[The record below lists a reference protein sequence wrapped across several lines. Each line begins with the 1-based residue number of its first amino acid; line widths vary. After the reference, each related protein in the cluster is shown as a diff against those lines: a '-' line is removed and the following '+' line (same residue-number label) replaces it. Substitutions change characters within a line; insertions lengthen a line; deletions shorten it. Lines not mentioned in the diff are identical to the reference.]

1 MFSRVREHLY
11 KINHPSMLRAIPN
24 NGHTGNTAEEEE
36 EFVHRQQPVG
46 IYGWRKRCLY
56 AFILFLMVLT
66 ILNLALIIW
75 ILRVLN
81 FSVHGMGK
89 LRITEN
95 GIRLEGEAEFLDS
108 LYTNRIQSVQDK
120 PLHVDSSR
128 DILLRARHEKKNIT
142 STLHI
147 GNNKLVAQCNEFEVI
162 DPEGQT
168 RFRVWDKGVAMEVDE
183 VYYTGSSKV
192 IFNGSVETANIRG
205 PRAEPLK
212 IEAPTTSI
220 NMYAEKEISIDAPR
234 GDMTISSFKEI
245 QMISKDSIILDSPRL
260 FIKNLKVST
269 VTGQQSQPGYQLCMC
284 RSGLLFIAGAD
295 KECQGTREIC
305 S

>member
-1 MFSRVREHLY
+1 
-11 KINHPSMLRAIPN
+11 MLRAIPN
-24 NGHTGNTAEEEE
+24 NGHTGNTEEEE
-36 EFVHRQQPVG
+36 EYVHRQQPVG

-128 DILLRARHEKKNIT
+128 DILLRARDEEKNIT

-147 GNNKLVAQCNEFEVI
+147 GSNRVVAQCNEFEVI
-162 DPEGQT
+162 DHEGQT
-168 RFRVWDKGVAMEVDE
+168 RFKVWDRGVAMEMEE

-192 IFNGSVETANIRG
+192 IFNGSVETPNIRG

-212 IEAPTTSI
+212 IEALTTSI
-220 NMYAEKEISIDAPR
+220 NMYARDEIRIDAPA
-234 GDMTISSFKEI
+234 GDMTISSLKEI
-245 QMISKDSIILDSPRL
+245 QMRSKDSIILDSSKL

-269 VTGQQSQPGYQLCMC
+269 GTGQQSRPGYQLCMC
-284 RSGLLFIAGAD
+284 STGLLFIADAD